1 MLIKTRPSSYFF
13 SESIFMN
20 PGTSLEVTLASLT
33 DVQVQDIH
41 EGLVTGRLTVD
52 DREALIRELTL
63 RLAKEGN
70 DPAVLQRI
78 KELEESLKKTAA
90 TLPSK
95 SQVDDLIQRI
105 KEAKEDL
112 DLDVPDF
119 VKVFKDNL

>member
-1 MLIKTRPSSYFF
+1 M
-13 SESIFMN
+13 
-20 PGTSLEVTLASLT
+20 
-33 DVQVQDIH
+33 
-41 EGLVTGRLTVD
+41 VTGRLTVD

>member
-1 MLIKTRPSSYFF
+1 MLINTRPSSYFF